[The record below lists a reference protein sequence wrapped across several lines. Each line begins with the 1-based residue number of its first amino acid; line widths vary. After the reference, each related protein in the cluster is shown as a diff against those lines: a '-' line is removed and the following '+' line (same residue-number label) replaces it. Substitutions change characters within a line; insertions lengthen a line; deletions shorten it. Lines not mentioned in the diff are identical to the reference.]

1 MQGDIGAVLQAYLR
15 YMITG
20 LACNMRGINMEE
32 GKRTAAVVL
41 AAGSGKRM
49 ESSTKKQY
57 MQLLDKPVIY
67 YALEAFQKSFVDEII
82 LVVSAGDRDYCRK
95 EIVERYDL
103 HKVRHIVEGGRER
116 YHSVAAGLRKAEDS
130 DFVFIHD
137 GARPMLTL
145 DMLERLWKEVQVSEA
160 CVAGMPVKDTIKLA
174 DENNDIEATPDRR
187 RVWMVQT
194 PQVFGYQLIRNAYEQ
209 LLSQEQELLEKKI
222 QITDDA
228 MVVERFTGHKVRL
241 VQGSYENIKIT
252 TPEDIRI
259 AEAFLSG
266 CSR

>member
-1 MQGDIGAVLQAYLR
+1 
-15 YMITG
+15 
-20 LACNMRGINMEE
+20 
-32 GKRTAAVVL
+32 
-41 AAGSGKRM
+41 
-49 ESSTKKQY
+49 
-57 MQLLDKPVIY
+57 
-67 YALEAFQKSFVDEII
+67 
-82 LVVSAGDRDYCRK
+82 
-95 EIVERYDL
+95 
-103 HKVRHIVEGGRER
+103 
-116 YHSVAAGLRKAEDS
+116 
-130 DFVFIHD
+130 
-137 GARPMLTL
+137 MLTL